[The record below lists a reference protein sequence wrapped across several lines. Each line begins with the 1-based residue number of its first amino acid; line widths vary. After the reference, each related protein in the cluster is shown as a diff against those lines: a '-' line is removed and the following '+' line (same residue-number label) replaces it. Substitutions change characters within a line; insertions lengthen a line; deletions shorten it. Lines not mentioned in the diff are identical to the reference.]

1 MPQCKTTAAL
11 SDFELPYAAGME
23 NADKNLVAVLDITGS
38 SLTEADTEIDINH
51 DGTMDNGI
59 DMDFF
64 HVKDYIRSFNS
75 TLSIP
80 PVVFTGPQIA
90 VGENLMFVRG
100 SGIQGNGGGTISA
113 SGLGQ
118 AQDIGVFDL
127 SNGRGVILN
136 EYLPWWNGLSA
147 GDGTARWGITL
158 QEETSSVG
166 WIEYLP

>member
-1 MPQCKTTAAL
+1 MPAPFAFVTVL
-11 SDFELPYAAGME
+11 LWWVFGLPFGC
-23 NADKNLVAVLDITGS
+23 LWS
-38 SLTEADTEIDINH
+38 
-51 DGTMDNGI
+51 
-59 DMDFF
+59 
-64 HVKDYIRSFNS
+64 
-75 TLSIP
+75 
-80 PVVFTGPQIA
+80 GPW
-90 VGENLMFVRG
+90 
-100 SGIQGNGGGTISA
+100 